1 MGLSLK
7 YAQPKA
13 TQLNS
18 PPSFRHH
25 PCMTSVLKDL
35 GAIGPP
41 FSTVPV
47 RENSDS
53 LSRTIIALK
62 SEHRPAYETAGIIRN

>member
-1 MGLSLK
+1 
-7 YAQPKA
+7 
-13 TQLNS
+13 
-18 PPSFRHH
+18 
-25 PCMTSVLKDL
+25 MTSVLKDL

-53 LSRTIIALK
+53 LSRTIIAWK
-62 SEHRPAYETAGIIRN
+62 SEHRHVRRQALLEIEHNDRHHQNTSPYRRIVLYHLKG